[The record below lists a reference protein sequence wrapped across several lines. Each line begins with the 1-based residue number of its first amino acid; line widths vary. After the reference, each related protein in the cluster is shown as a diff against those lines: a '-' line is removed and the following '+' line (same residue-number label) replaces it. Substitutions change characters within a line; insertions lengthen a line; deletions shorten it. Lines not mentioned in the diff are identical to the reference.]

1 MFKRGKNTR
10 YVRFFL
16 NARTWKRVP
25 MKLFAKWA
33 KKKNKD
39 DYDPVSEDELDPT
52 EPLHPD
58 SAFEYGI
65 TFHAKY
71 IGTMVVPRPTSRV
84 EIVSAMRRV
93 RYEFKARGIKKRKV
107 TVDVSTKGVKVT
119 TRVKRKSPRF
129 LFSRK
134 NKSKKKKKKKEN
146 VEILHH
152 PIYRIFYVSHDT
164 SDLKIFSYI
173 ARDCR
178 TNAFKCSV
186 FKSNREGQA
195 MHIVRTV
202 GQAFEVCHKMQI
214 NSPESETPSTSSA
227 VDAPVF
233 YNPSEPSTSKA
244 GTSEVASECEASTSG
259 LNRQERAQ
267 VHQRPRTLNLHKPPP
282 PPPKKESRKL
292 PPLPPQSP
300 TLPDLPEC
308 ITKVKELPPLP
319 DDATTPLSAQHQLK
333 LLKER
338 LEQQSQQTQAAVAQL
353 MLLRDQLAAEQAARC
368 EAQTRTHQ
376 LIVHNR
382 ELLDHIAGLVDH
394 LQASEKG
401 SPRPINAERLTLL
414 PQAKT
419 SGNHKGSK
427 AEGSCNGNSAMNEDD
442 LIDFFS
448 KSAKV
453 SQDSDDDEFDPNQ
466 YCLNLDSSEKR
477 AGPSSAPNFGSMSN
491 EQIQSYLISK
501 FKDIMVDNDRDTKAK
516 GQLFY
521 QNTNAFPNIPPLK
534 SHLSNSDI
542 SSLLKNKTA
551 DEIEAMAQAMSFG
564 NSQSSL
570 SGSSDTSS
578 SSSSSS
584 DSSSSEFAGPFIRPL
599 SHSGTL
605 TATGQD
611 GRVRLIVPVSPSES
625 TAEVAEPQAG
635 PSGATLSVPGPSQ
648 LAPGAPITRSTSEKV
663 PNRSDLMAALRSQW
677 TRHTTK

>member
-1 MFKRGKNTR
+1 MSNHKDHEKHRRNEHLLKNLPSE
-10 YVRFFL
+10 VL
-16 NARTWKRVP
+16 LK
-25 MKLFAKWA
+25 AKSTLVSLGA
-33 KKKNKD
+33 LKSKDRQKKQETKNKKNERLKSSRSEPEFSEMRKVKHRSRID
-39 DYDPVSEDELDPT
+39 EAPRDYLAVRPRPMSVGATKRYEDAMEYNSNTLPK
-52 EPLHPD
+52 ESSPLHRR
-58 SAFEYGI
+58 FESSDEVYVQSRLVLPVI
-65 TFHAKY
+65 DRFQDNH
-71 IGTMVVPRPTSRV
+71 MQDVNERPRKKLSFREP
-84 EIVSAMRRV
+84 EIVTSGSATLGRSSKLMGVNSLTRRN
-93 RYEFKARGIKKRKV
+93 RASIRNEPNPSLEGM
-107 TVDVSTKGVKVT
+107 D
-119 TRVKRKSPRF
+119 
-129 LFSRK
+129 
-134 NKSKKKKKKKEN
+134 
-146 VEILHH
+146 
-152 PIYRIFYVSHDT
+152 
-164 SDLKIFSYI
+164 SDL
-173 ARDCR
+173 
-178 TNAFKCSV
+178 
-186 FKSNREGQA
+186 EGQA

-414 PQAKT
+414 PQLSPTAK
-419 SGNHKGSK
+419 
-427 AEGSCNGNSAMNEDD
+427 
-442 LIDFFS
+442 IDRWF
-448 KSAKV
+448 
-453 SQDSDDDEFDPNQ
+453 
-466 YCLNLDSSEKR
+466 
-477 AGPSSAPNFGSMSN
+477 
-491 EQIQSYLISK
+491 
-501 FKDIMVDNDRDTKAK
+501 
-516 GQLFY
+516 
-521 QNTNAFPNIPPLK
+521 
-534 SHLSNSDI
+534 
-542 SSLLKNKTA
+542 SLLPTN
-551 DEIEAMAQAMSFG
+551 
-564 NSQSSL
+564 
-570 SGSSDTSS
+570 
-578 SSSSSS
+578 
-584 DSSSSEFAGPFIRPL
+584 
-599 SHSGTL
+599 
-605 TATGQD
+605 
-611 GRVRLIVPVSPSES
+611 
-625 TAEVAEPQAG
+625 
-635 PSGATLSVPGPSQ
+635 ATLSRPESGFISGVEDTDTALAEARNLLLQ
-648 LAPGAPITRSTSEKV
+648 LGLKKKRRLFPRFTRRKV
-663 PNRSDLMAALRSQW
+663 LVNK
-677 TRHTTK
+677 HTML